1 MFYAQVINMFYSQ
14 LIKMFDAQL
23 IEMFHTQLV
32 KMFTFREK
40 IPPMYV
46 CVQLKHHSRVKA
58 YLHGQ

>member
-1 MFYAQVINMFYSQ
+1 MFYSQ
-14 LIKMFDAQL
+14 LIEMFDAQL

-46 CVQLKHHSRVKA
+46 CMCAAKTS
-58 YLHGQ
+58 